1 MHQKET
7 FMTAGRIISYVAA
20 AIFLIFGFLFILAA
34 FGEQFNS
41 GWLIIGFILAAIGF
55 GLIFLAGRLGKAA
68 QVEQNVT
75 LNIDLPANVDLDAF
89 KCESCGG
96 VLSPENVEMVAGAP
110 VVSCPYCGTTYQLK
124 EDPKW

>member
-1 MHQKET
+1 
-7 FMTAGRIISYVAA
+7 MTAGRIISYVAA

-34 FGEQFNS
+34 FGDVFNS
-41 GWLIIGFILAAIGF
+41 AWLVIGLVLVAIGF
-55 GLIFLAGRLGKAA
+55 GLIFLAGRLGKAP
-68 QVEQNVT
+68 QIEQNVT
-75 LNIDLPANVDLDAF
+75 LNIDLPANVDLDTF

-96 VLSPENVEMVAGAP
+96 VLSPENVEMLAGAP

>member
-1 MHQKET
+1 
-7 FMTAGRIISYVAA
+7 MTAGRIISYVAA

-34 FGEQFNS
+34 FGEVFNS
-41 GWLIIGFILAAIGF
+41 GWVVIGLVLVAIGF
-55 GLIFLAGRLGKAA
+55 GLIYLAGRLGKTA
-68 QVEQNVT
+68 QAEQNVT
-75 LNIDLPANVDLDAF
+75 LNIDLPANVDLDTF

-96 VLSPENVEMVAGAP
+96 ILSPENVEMVAGAP